1 MKFYNLHSTLFIL
14 VPDVDYLVS
23 PGASGSTFHSVYIS
37 TANAAAIKYQI
48 SASTF
53 HSVYISTELFK
64 QSTFHSVYIS
74 TGYNIYTIDEC
85 GNLHSTLFILVPQ
98 GAFTLDRK
106 TGNLH
111 STLFILVL
119 YQRFLTV
126 CGNGLSTFHSVYIST
141 IIPDAPSPFT
151 SLSTFHSVYIST
163 VIPSPTSANEFFN
176 LHSTLFILVQMER
189 I

>member
-111 STLFILVL
+111 STLFILVPLSPMHLVRLLL
-119 YQRFLTV
+119 Y
-126 CGNGLSTFHSVYIST
+126 
-141 IIPDAPSPFT
+141 
-151 SLSTFHSVYIST
+151 
-163 VIPSPTSANEFFN
+163 
-176 LHSTLFILVQMER
+176 LHSTLFILVRLSPLLLQQMSFS
-189 I
+189 IYIPLCLY